1 MDSVSVYEDA
11 IGRSTSHVP
20 PADYIVRIKSYSLLA
35 EEAIVE
41 KYESGAFQARGHK
54 RQGGI
59 QFIEAKAGKKF
70 KNSNRGRNKEEEDS
84 SLFVCYNTHII
95 KLTGETC
102 YINKSKNVKDHIS
115 LYLAVADTSSLTF
128 GWEVYAV
135 FCLFLLYQNQDSYLV
150 VQDAMGKERRFN
162 GVKLEWGFDQFIPLE
177 AFNDASNGYL
187 VDDTCV
193 FGAEVFVKER
203 NIIKGECLSMAN
215 ITSSCKFVWMGENF
229 SKLDERRQESQVFSA
244 GEHKWK
250 LVIYPK
256 GNKSKNAKD
265 HISLYLAVADT
276 SSLTFGWEVNAVSR
290 LFLLDQNQDS
300 YSVAQDA
307 VGKERRR
314 FNGLKLEWGFDQ
326 FIPLEA
332 FNDASNGYPVDDT
345 CVFGAEVFVKERNII
360 EGECLSMAK
369 ITSGC
374 KFVWMVENFSKLD
387 ERRQESQI
395 VLYPMGNG
403 CGDGDHLSLFLAFE
417 DSTLEAIKVYARYTL
432 RILDQVGAKHKS
444 FQ

>member
-1 MDSVSVYEDA
+1 
-11 IGRSTSHVP
+11 
-20 PADYIVRIKSYSLLA
+20 
-35 EEAIVE
+35 
-41 KYESGAFQARGHK
+41 
-54 RQGGI
+54 
-59 QFIEAKAGKKF
+59 
-70 KNSNRGRNKEEEDS
+70 
-84 SLFVCYNTHII
+84 
-95 KLTGETC
+95 
-102 YINKSKNVKDHIS
+102 
-115 LYLAVADTSSLTF
+115 
-128 GWEVYAV
+128 
-135 FCLFLLYQNQDSYLV
+135 
-150 VQDAMGKERRFN
+150 
-162 GVKLEWGFDQFIPLE
+162 
-177 AFNDASNGYL
+177 
-187 VDDTCV
+187 
-193 FGAEVFVKER
+193 
-203 NIIKGECLSMAN
+203 
-215 ITSSCKFVWMGENF
+215 
-229 SKLDERRQESQVFSA
+229 
-244 GEHKWK
+244 K

-387 ERRQESQI
+387 ERRQESQVFCAGEHKWKI

-444 FQ
+444 FQGKVSSLNEPETGFLVNDVCLVEAEVAVLGISTAM

>member
-1 MDSVSVYEDA
+1 MFESQILNACQIFIKQRDLS

-41 KYESGAFQARGHK
+41 KYESGAFQARG
-54 RQGGI
+54 
-59 QFIEAKAGKKF
+59 
-70 KNSNRGRNKEEEDS
+70 
-84 SLFVCYNTHII
+84 
-95 KLTGETC
+95 
-102 YINKSKNVKDHIS
+102 
-115 LYLAVADTSSLTF
+115 
-128 GWEVYAV
+128 
-135 FCLFLLYQNQDSYLV
+135 
-150 VQDAMGKERRFN
+150 
-162 GVKLEWGFDQFIPLE
+162 
-177 AFNDASNGYL
+177 
-187 VDDTCV
+187 
-193 FGAEVFVKER
+193 
-203 NIIKGECLSMAN
+203 
-215 ITSSCKFVWMGENF
+215 
-229 SKLDERRQESQVFSA
+229 
-244 GEHKWK
+244 HKWK

-300 YSVAQDA
+300 YSVAQ
-307 VGKERRR
+307 
-314 FNGLKLEWGFDQ
+314 
-326 FIPLEA
+326 
-332 FNDASNGYPVDDT
+332 
-345 CVFGAEVFVKERNII
+345 AEVFVKERNII

-387 ERRQESQI
+387 ERRQESQVFCAGEHKWKI

-444 FQ
+444 FQALNEPETGFLVNDVCLVEAEVAVLGISTAM

>member
-229 SKLDERRQESQVFSA
+229 SKLDERRQESQVS
-244 GEHKWK
+244 GLRQS
-250 LVIYPK
+250 LVFERERR
-256 GNKSKNAKD
+256 AT
-265 HISLYLAVADT
+265 LAVKLGILVLDAT
-276 SSLTFGWEVNAVSR
+276 AGKGKLRRR
-290 LFLLDQNQDS
+290 LE
-300 YSVAQDA
+300 
-307 VGKERRR
+307 ERRR

-345 CVFGAEVFVKERNII
+345 CVFGAE
-360 EGECLSMAK
+360 
-369 ITSGC
+369 
-374 KFVWMVENFSKLD
+374 FVWMVENFSKLD

-444 FQ
+444 FQDSNWFLTPESSWGWPRFVSLSAQ

>member
-41 KYESGAFQARGHK
+41 KYESGAFQARGH
-54 RQGGI
+54 
-59 QFIEAKAGKKF
+59 
-70 KNSNRGRNKEEEDS
+70 N
-84 SLFVCYNTHII
+84 
-95 KLTGETC
+95 
-102 YINKSKNVKDHIS
+102 
-115 LYLAVADTSSLTF
+115 SLTF

-193 FGAEVFVKER
+193 FGAEE
-203 NIIKGECLSMAN
+203 SAYP
-215 ITSSCKFVWMGENF
+215 WQ
-229 SKLDERRQESQVFSA
+229 KL
-244 GEHKWK
+244 H
-250 LVIYPK
+250 LVV
-256 GNKSKNAKD
+256 
-265 HISLYLAVADT
+265 SL
-276 SSLTFGWEVNAVSR
+276 FGWSKT
-290 LFLLDQNQDS
+290 FQS
-300 YSVAQDA
+300 
-307 VGKERRR
+307 
-314 FNGLKLEWGFDQ
+314 WT
-326 FIPLEA
+326 
-332 FNDASNGYPVDDT
+332 NDV
-345 CVFGAEVFVKERNII
+345 RNHR
-360 EGECLSMAK
+360 K
-369 ITSGC
+369 
-374 KFVWMVENFSKLD
+374 
-387 ERRQESQI
+387 I

-444 FQ
+444 FQDSNWFLTPESSWGWPRFVSLSAQ

>member
-54 RQGGI
+54 WRQGGI

-244 GEHKWK
+244 GEHK
-250 LVIYPK
+250 
-256 GNKSKNAKD
+256 
-265 HISLYLAVADT
+265 
-276 SSLTFGWEVNAVSR
+276 
-290 LFLLDQNQDS
+290 
-300 YSVAQDA
+300 
-307 VGKERRR
+307 
-314 FNGLKLEWGFDQ
+314 
-326 FIPLEA
+326 
-332 FNDASNGYPVDDT
+332 
-345 CVFGAEVFVKERNII
+345 
-360 EGECLSMAK
+360 
-369 ITSGC
+369 
-374 KFVWMVENFSKLD
+374 
-387 ERRQESQI
+387 
-395 VLYPMGNG
+395 
-403 CGDGDHLSLFLAFE
+403 
-417 DSTLEAIKVYARYTL
+417 
-432 RILDQVGAKHKS
+432 
-444 FQ
+444 

>member
-41 KYESGAFQARGHK
+41 KYESGAFQARG
-54 RQGGI
+54 
-59 QFIEAKAGKKF
+59 
-70 KNSNRGRNKEEEDS
+70 
-84 SLFVCYNTHII
+84 
-95 KLTGETC
+95 
-102 YINKSKNVKDHIS
+102 
-115 LYLAVADTSSLTF
+115 
-128 GWEVYAV
+128 
-135 FCLFLLYQNQDSYLV
+135 
-150 VQDAMGKERRFN
+150 
-162 GVKLEWGFDQFIPLE
+162 
-177 AFNDASNGYL
+177 
-187 VDDTCV
+187 
-193 FGAEVFVKER
+193 
-203 NIIKGECLSMAN
+203 
-215 ITSSCKFVWMGENF
+215 
-229 SKLDERRQESQVFSA
+229 
-244 GEHKWK
+244 HKWK

-387 ERRQESQI
+387 ERRQESQVFCAGEHKWKI

-444 FQ
+444 FQALNEPETGFLVNDVCLVEAEVAVLGISTAM